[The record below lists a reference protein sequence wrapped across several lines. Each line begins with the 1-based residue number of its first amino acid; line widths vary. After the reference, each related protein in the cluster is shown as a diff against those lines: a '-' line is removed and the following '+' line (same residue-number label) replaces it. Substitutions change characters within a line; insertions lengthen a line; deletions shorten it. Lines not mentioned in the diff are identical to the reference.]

1 MAGERNRG
9 GRSQMTTAN
18 KRIWVGMCDAC
29 AALSLG
35 ERLVVQ
41 LQNDS
46 PRAEGPILSGANKI
60 RGWKKHW

>member
-18 KRIWVGMCDAC
+18 NHIWVGVCDAC

-35 ERLVVQ
+35 ERFVVQ
-41 LQNDS
+41 LQTD
-46 PRAEGPILSGANKI
+46 
-60 RGWKKHW
+60 